1 LAGFFTEVMASSVS
15 LAYHLRMSIIATHRL
30 TKTYGDKDAVHDL
43 DLRIDAGEIFG
54 FLGPNGAGKTTTIR
68 LLLGLIQPT
77 SGSAEIFGLDS
88 RSHSVE
94 IHKRLAYIPGE
105 SNLWGSLTG
114 KQTLD
119 LLGALHGEIDSTY
132 QKELIDR
139 FQLEP
144 QKKVRAYSK
153 GNRQKLLIIAG
164 LSSRSDVLLLDEPT
178 TGLDPL
184 MQEVFRSAILEAK
197 SRGQTVF
204 LSSHTLSEVEV
215 LCDRVSLLRNGQLI
229 ETGTLDQ
236 MRHLSALTYQ
246 ITFGDQPIDL
256 SRVENVKRVVVE
268 GQRVTCEVA
277 GKPTALLRILAD
289 SNVVRVVSHEP
300 SLEEIFLSH
309 YGN

>member
-1 LAGFFTEVMASSVS
+1 MASRVS
-15 LAYHLRMSIIATHRL
+15 LPYHLGMSIIATHAL
-30 TKTYGDKDAVHDL
+30 TKRYGDKDAVHEL
-43 DLRIDAGEIFG
+43 DLAIDGGEVFG

-77 SGSAEIFGLDS
+77 SGSAEIFGLDT
-88 RSHSVE
+88 RKHSVE

-105 SNLWGSLTG
+105 SNLWGALTG

-119 LLGALHGEIDSTY
+119 LLGALHGEIDSAY
-132 QKELIDR
+132 RQELVER
-139 FQLEP
+139 FQLDP

-178 TGLDPL
+178 SGLDPL
-184 MQEVFRSAILEAK
+184 MQEAFRSAVLEAK
-197 SRGQTVF
+197 VRGQTVF

-215 LCDRVSLLRNGQLI
+215 LCDRVALLRSGQLI

-246 ITFGDQPIDL
+246 ITFGDEPLDL
-256 SRVENVKRVVVE
+256 TGVENVKRVLVE
-268 GQRVTCEVA
+268 GKRVTCEVA
-277 GKPTALLRILAD
+277 GKPTALLTLLA
-289 SNVVRVVSHEP
+289 SANVVRVISHEP

>member
-1 LAGFFTEVMASSVS
+1 MRGKSLVS
-15 LAYHLRMSIIATHRL
+15 WAQ
-30 TKTYGDKDAVHDL
+30 
-43 DLRIDAGEIFG
+43 
-54 FLGPNGAGKTTTIR
+54 TIR
-68 LLLGLIQPT
+68 LLLGLVQPT
-77 SGSAEIFGLDS
+77 SGSAEIFGLDT
-88 RSHSVE
+88 RKNSVE
-94 IHKRLAYIPGE
+94 IHRRLAYVPGE
-105 SNLWGSLTG
+105 SNLWGALTG

-119 LLGALHGEIDSTY
+119 LLGALHGEIDSAY
-132 QKELIDR
+132 QKELIER

-178 TGLDPL
+178 SGLDPL
-184 MQEVFRSAILEAK
+184 MQEVFRSAVLEAK
-197 SRGQTVF
+197 GRGQTVF

-215 LCDRVSLLRNGQLI
+215 LCDRVALLRNGQLI

-246 ITFGDQPIDL
+246 ITFGDEPLDL
-256 SRVENVKRVVVE
+256 TGVENVKRILVE
-268 GQRVTCEVA
+268 GMRVTCEVA
-277 GKPTALLRILAD
+277 GKPTALLTLLAGA
-289 SNVVRVVSHEP
+289 NVVRVVSHEA

>member
-1 LAGFFTEVMASSVS
+1 
-15 LAYHLRMSIIATHRL
+15 MSIIATHEL
-30 TKTYGDKDAVHDL
+30 TKRYGDKDAVHNL
-43 DLRIDAGEIFG
+43 DLAIEPGEVFG

-77 SGSAEIFGLDS
+77 SGSAEIFGLDTKKN
-88 RSHSVE
+88 SVE
-94 IHKRLAYIPGE
+94 IHKRLAYVPGE

-119 LLGALHGEIDSTY
+119 LLGSLHGEVDIAY
-132 QKELIDR
+132 RNELIER

-144 QKKVRAYSK
+144 NKKVRAYSK
-153 GNRQKLLIIAG
+153 GNRQKLLLIAG
-164 LSSRSDVLLLDEPT
+164 LSTRSEVLLLDEPT
-178 TGLDPL
+178 SGLDPL
-184 MQEVFRSAILEAK
+184 MQEVFRSAVLDAK
-197 SRGQTVF
+197 ERGQTIF

-215 LCDRVSLLRNGQLI
+215 LCDRVALLRSGVLI

-246 ITFGDQPIDL
+246 ITFESEPIDL
-256 SRVENVKRVVVE
+256 SSIENVKRILIE
-268 GQRVTCEVA
+268 GRRVTCEIA
-277 GKPTALLRILAD
+277 GKPNALLTLLASAD
-289 SNVVRVVSHEP
+289 VVKVVSHEP